1 MCEFYLKASGNVTA
15 INIKKYLKEA
25 HSVKKV
31 NELLLAYSNCLIDK
45 KEFNKSNILKV
56 FPIGL
61 TITPLEK
68 DNITEEI
75 LTKLSLVE
83 PSRYNKSKG
92 DKLINSFIELL
103 KTSKNINGIKT
114 KAYKVKSHNPYN
126 FRFKKKNNP
135 KNILI

>member
-1 MCEFYLKASGNVTA
+1 
-15 INIKKYLKEA
+15 
-25 HSVKKV
+25 
-31 NELLLAYSNCLIDK
+31 
-45 KEFNKSNILKV
+45 
-56 FPIGL
+56 
-61 TITPLEK
+61 
-68 DNITEEI
+68 
-75 LTKLSLVE
+75 LVE

-135 KNILI
+135 KNILNL